1 MIHKMKEEKLEYEHF
16 KTDLNEM
23 KQKYAL
29 IQKKIQDLSSLNV
42 FSIAFE
48 YNNVNLENKGARKL
62 SD

>member
-42 FSIAFE
+42 QDYFNCF
-48 YNNVNLENKGARKL
+48 
-62 SD
+62 